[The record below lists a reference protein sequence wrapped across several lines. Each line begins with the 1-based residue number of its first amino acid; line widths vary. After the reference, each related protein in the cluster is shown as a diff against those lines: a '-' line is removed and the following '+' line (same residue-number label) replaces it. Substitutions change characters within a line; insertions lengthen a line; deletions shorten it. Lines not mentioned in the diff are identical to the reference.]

1 MASAICSSA
10 KSATPPTSVRLL
22 VVSRG
27 LGSIVLP
34 FRWGAEPEAVLLE
47 ITAAFRL
54 RSGELKVHDVIRSQN
69 HGRDAA
75 GPFSDFGRFIGGP
88 IRADRRFTDLN

>member
-1 MASAICSSA
+1 
-10 KSATPPTSVRLL
+10 LL

-47 ITAAFRL
+47 IAAP
-54 RSGELKVHDVIRSQN
+54 D
-69 HGRDAA
+69 
-75 GPFSDFGRFIGGP
+75 
-88 IRADRRFTDLN
+88 